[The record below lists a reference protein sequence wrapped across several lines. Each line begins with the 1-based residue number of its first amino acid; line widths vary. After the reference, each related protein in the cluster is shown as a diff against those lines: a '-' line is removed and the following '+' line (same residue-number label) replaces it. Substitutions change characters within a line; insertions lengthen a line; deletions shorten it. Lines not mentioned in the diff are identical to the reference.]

1 MYWLHK
7 NFLCNSCFIFNKI
20 NKITSSDIKRK
31 KLYCWTLYVSN
42 SWKICLTNNNV
53 FVFLTAVRR
62 GRYTHQIKVKN
73 IIEAKK
79 HRAGISPYEVPV
91 KSEATKQNKTTRS
104 VTHIANGSPNRGS
117 PASSEQLITPI
128 SVTEI
133 SSILQNNTSTTVPN
147 NNSPMLNS
155 VAYTTP
161 QNNGYVPS
169 NGIVQQN
176 HNIGTVPARVSDRL
190 TSTGTSSS
198 SISTSSEE
206 NGILDTDFLNYSP
219 DAFDGF
225 EIEVSS
231 CCKIRMCFWNHYK
244 RYIETICLA

>member
-1 MYWLHK
+1 MYWLNLWNK
-7 NFLCNSCFIFNKI
+7 CFILPVLKF
-20 NKITSSDIKRK
+20 S
-31 KLYCWTLYVSN
+31 
-42 SWKICLTNNNV
+42 LTNNV
-53 FVFLTAVRR
+53 FVSPTAVRR

-104 VTHIANGSPNRGS
+104 VTHIANGSPNQGS
-117 PASSEQLITPI
+117 PVSSEQLITPI

-133 SSILQNNTSTTVPN
+133 SSILQNNISTTVP

-155 VAYTTP
+155 VAYATT
-161 QNNGYVPS
+161 QNNDFVQS

-225 EIEVSS
+225 EIEV
-231 CCKIRMCFWNHYK
+231 RRHFFNY
-244 RYIETICLA
+244 